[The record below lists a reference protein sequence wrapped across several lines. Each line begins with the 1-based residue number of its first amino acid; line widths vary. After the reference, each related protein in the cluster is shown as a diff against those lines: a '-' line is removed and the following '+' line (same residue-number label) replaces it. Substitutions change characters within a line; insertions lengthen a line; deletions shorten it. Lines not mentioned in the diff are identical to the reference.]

1 MDDKLRTFGKNIDL
15 LINKNN
21 LSREESK
28 EMFRQILMNEQPDLQ
43 QGAFLAAITAKGA
56 TPQEIAGGWEVIFDL
71 DTVKVSPKVSVPV
84 VENCGTGM
92 DEFKTFNISTAASI
106 IAAAD
111 GVPMAKHGARAITS
125 KCGTVDLLESIG
137 IDVEC
142 DASIVKKSIENANI
156 GIFNG
161 MSSKIHPCALGR
173 ILSQVRFGT
182 ILNIAASLANPASPT
197 IGVRGV
203 YDKNM
208 ILPTLETMKEI
219 GFKKAMVFH
228 GKSKGG
234 KCGMDEISTSGP
246 TFVAEMMSDGSVT
259 EYVINPNSLNIRC
272 DDEKDILA
280 TERSNE
286 SIRFLRLME
295 GNESSS
301 REDIVCLN
309 AAAILYIS
317 DHVADIG
324 SGFERAKSIV
334 SSGRAMSKV
343 KEWVSMQNSEP
354 DLGLEKLDALMC
366 FC

>member
-1 MDDKLRTFGKNIDL
+1 MDDKLRAFGKNIDL

-21 LSREESK
+21 LSREESR

-71 DTVKVSPKVSVPV
+71 DTVKVSPKISVPV

-92 DEFKTFNISTAASI
+92 DSFKTFNISTAASI

-125 KCGTVDLLESIG
+125 KCGTIDLLESIG

-142 DASIVKKSIENANI
+142 DASIVKKSIEDANI
-156 GIFNG
+156 GMFNG
-161 MSSKIHPCALGR
+161 MSSKVHPCALGR
-173 ILSQVRFGT
+173 ILSQIRFGT

-203 YDKNM
+203 YNEEM
-208 ILPTLETMKEI
+208 IMPTLETMKEI

-228 GKSKGG
+228 GKNSNG
-234 KCGMDEISTSGP
+234 KCGMDEISTSGL
-246 TFVAEMMSDGSVT
+246 TFVAEMKSDGTIT
-259 EYVINPNSLNIRC
+259 EHTIDPSSLDIRC
-272 DDEKDILA
+272 DNENDILA
-280 TERSNE
+280 SERSNE
-286 SIRFLRLME
+286 SIRFLRLLE
-295 GNESSS
+295 GKESRD

-309 AAAILYIS
+309 AAAILYVS
-317 DHVADIG
+317 DHVKDIE

-334 SSGRAMSKV
+334 ASGRAASKI
-343 KEWVSMQNSEP
+343 KEWVSIQNSKP
-354 DLGLEKLDALMC
+354 DLGLEKLDALLC
-366 FC
+366 HC